1 MSVLQKPQL
10 DDMENL
16 KTLVTLAPCLKIFN
30 SKLPTCL
37 RTDASS
43 VGLGAFL
50 QQNYQTVDNKK
61 CYPIG
66 YLSQALRTT
75 KNFTQR

>member
-1 MSVLQKPQL
+1 MFALQKPQL

-30 SKLPTCL
+30 SKLATCL

-43 VGLGAFL
+43 VGLGTFRK
-50 QQNYQTVDNKK
+50 QNYRTVDNKK
-61 CYPIG
+61 WHPVG
-66 YLSQALRTT
+66 YLSQALQTT

>member
-1 MSVLQKPQL
+1 MFALQKPQL

-16 KTLVTLAPCLKIFN
+16 KTLVTLASCLKIFN

-50 QQNYQTVDNKK
+50 KQNYRIVDNKK
-61 CYPIG
+61 WYPIG
-66 YLSQALRTT
+66 YLSQALRIT

>member
-1 MSVLQKPQL
+1 MFVLQKPQL

-16 KTLVTLAPCLKIFN
+16 KTLVTLASCLKIFN

-37 RTDASS
+37 RTGASS

-50 QQNYQTVDNKK
+50 KQNYRIVDNKK
-61 CYPIG
+61 WYPIG
-66 YLSQALRTT
+66 YLSQALRIT

>member
-30 SKLPTCL
+30 SKLQTCL

-61 CYPIG
+61 
-66 YLSQALRTT
+66 
-75 KNFTQR
+75 

>member
-1 MSVLQKPQL
+1 MFVLQKPQL

-16 KTLVTLAPCLKIFN
+16 KTLVTLAFCLKIFN

-50 QQNYQTVDNKK
+50 KQNYRIVDNKK
-61 CYPIG
+61 WYPIG
-66 YLSQALRTT
+66 YLSQALRIT
-75 KNFTQR
+75 KNVTQR